1 MTCHITPKISDFIP
15 GLLVERDKYIEVS
28 DGYFVT
34 ANQTGEVQIK
44 IHENNGKPFIATSY
58 NLLLAP
64 DLCNRLFSIIMLMN
78 LVHT

>member
-44 IHENNGKPFIATSY
+44 FCGDNGKPFVATLY
-58 NLLLAP
+58 KVLLAP
-64 DLCNRLFSIIMLMN
+64 DLCD
-78 LVHT
+78 